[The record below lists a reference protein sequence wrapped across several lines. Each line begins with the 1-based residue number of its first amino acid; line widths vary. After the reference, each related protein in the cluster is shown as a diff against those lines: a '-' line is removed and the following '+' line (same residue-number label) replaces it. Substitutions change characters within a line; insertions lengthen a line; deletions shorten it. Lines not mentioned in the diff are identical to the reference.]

1 MRKSIQFWLV
11 LANNLCTLVTFSS
24 VQAQQAPNPVR
35 QEINFQEINLNNI
48 YQILRNNR
56 SAAAV
61 RSSVRTRKSI
71 SAWVEFSE
79 RWMYVDISTLL
90 TPLCSRSLGQNE
102 SKFIVTGRGG
112 LPPSPDEMLTSDA
125 IQINWVTLNSGEEDK
140 SSPAIS
146 KNSTA
151 PHSDPIVEAQ
161 GWVIDNNGEIVLT
174 AAAPSIKSNSSWLT
188 PANCKL

>member
-1 MRKSIQFWLV
+1 MRKSIQFWLA

-24 VQAQQAPNPVR
+24 VQAQIVSDTFSFSQERNSVEQIVR
-35 QEINFQEINLNNI
+35 S
-48 YQILRNNR
+48 NR
-56 SAAAV
+56 SAV
-61 RSSVRTRKSI
+61 SSSVRTQKSI
-71 SAWVEFSE
+71 SAWAEFSE
-79 RWMYVDISTLL
+79 RWIYVDISTLL

-102 SKFIVTGRGG
+102 SKFIMTGRGG

-161 GWVIDNNGEIVLT
+161 GWVVDNNGEIVLT
-174 AAAPSIKSNSSWLT
+174 ASAPSIKSNSSWLT
-188 PANCKL
+188 PAKCKL